1 MLEGGD
7 DSAMGDAGT
16 GPSMQRT
23 RLRVAGAW
31 SGSLEVSLDQ
41 WNVEKLR
48 AEVSSHSGIAT
59 GSLKLICAGRIL
71 KDDVAGSAGASKS
84 LRELGIGPNSKLLL
98 TRVTPPQAMS
108 SADAEQERV
117 ERLARIK

>member
-1 MLEGGD
+1 
-7 DSAMGDAGT
+7 MGDAGA
-16 GPSMQRT
+16 GPSTQRT

-31 SGSLEVSLDQ
+31 SGSLEVSLDE

-59 GSLKLICAGRIL
+59 DSMKLICAGRIL
-71 KDDVAGSAGASKS
+71 KDDVAGSAGASKN

-98 TRVTPPQAMS
+98 TRVAPPQQMNT
-108 SADAEQERV
+108 ADAEQERV